1 MNILRLNI
9 MLLMALA
16 VSGCT
21 SLTSLYFYP
30 QTVWISTPTDF
41 DLRYEDVMLT
51 AHDGTGIHGWWVPAQ
66 GKVPNTGVMVLY
78 LHGNSENISSQAR
91 SVYWLAQNGVSLMA
105 MDYRGFGASE
115 GEAIMPSVM
124 QDIEAA
130 AAWMRERY
138 PERKLVVLGQSMG
151 ASLAINFVAA
161 AQDKYQIDALFA
173 EAPFRGF
180 PAVARSALSSNIL
193 GWLVWPFTVLV
204 PSRWDPQN
212 VVQDIHVPVM
222 IMSSPDDQI
231 VPHKQSR
238 QLYEMLT
245 ERSGNIPSCWVESHG
260 PHIASFNDK
269 RLRRKA
275 LKFIRSRRCPALSGT

>member
-1 MNILRLNI
+1 MTVKARESKAAGMLRGLNKERGRLGRAACFYVAVWLYVIL
-9 MLLMALA
+9 
-16 VSGCT
+16 
-21 SLTSLYFYP
+21 
-30 QTVWISTPTDF
+30 
-41 DLRYEDVMLT
+41 
-51 AHDGTGIHGWWVPAQ
+51 H
-66 GKVPNTGVMVLY
+66 
-78 LHGNSENISSQAR
+78 
-91 SVYWLAQNGVSLMA
+91 SV
-105 MDYRGFGASE
+105 
-115 GEAIMPSVM
+115 
-124 QDIEAA
+124 
-130 AAWMRERY
+130 
-138 PERKLVVLGQSMG
+138 VVLGQSMG

-275 LKFIRSRRCPALSGT
+275 LKFIRSQRCPALSGT